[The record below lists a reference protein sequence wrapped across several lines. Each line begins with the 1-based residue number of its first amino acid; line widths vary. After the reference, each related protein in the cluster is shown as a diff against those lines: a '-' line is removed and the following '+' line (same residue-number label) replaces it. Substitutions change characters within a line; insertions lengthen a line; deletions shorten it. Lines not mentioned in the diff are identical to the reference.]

1 MGNDDGCLWLEWL
14 DMSVTAPALVVRQL
28 RGIQNVLRMVGL
40 FQFSWLFKDQSS
52 LEASGIG

>member
-1 MGNDDGCLWLEWL
+1 
-14 DMSVTAPALVVRQL
+14 MSVTAPALVVRQL

>member
-1 MGNDDGCLWLEWL
+1 ML
-14 DMSVTAPALVVRQL
+14 VTAPALVVKQL

-52 LEASGIG
+52 LEASGIGQEGIKWFERSGY